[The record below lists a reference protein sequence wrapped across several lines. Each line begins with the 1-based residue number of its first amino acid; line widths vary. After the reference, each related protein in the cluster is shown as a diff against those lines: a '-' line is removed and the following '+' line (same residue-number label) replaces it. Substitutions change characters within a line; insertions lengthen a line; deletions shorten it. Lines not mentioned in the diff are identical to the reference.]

1 MSQEIVFDPI
11 DYDAQAA
18 LEQFSAKISVNIN
31 GKKLTPRIE
40 SKFIKQRF
48 SVFNSKYGKLTLN
61 LDDSPNSI
69 DLIDKVKLYHNE
81 LDLQKKV
88 VFGRLD
94 KTYVISDNITEPIDN
109 GKPNN
114 FKKFS
119 LKLEDSWNYYYND
132 IALSEE
138 NCKIV
143 REAFYKK
150 ENHSS
155 LVLTFIEDGKE
166 IKKSIK
172 FSDIDTKKEVA
183 TKFHFRT
190 IKNSENINAEL
201 ISNIYGKITNL
212 NEDEIIEEYGV
223 PETRTFKSL
232 EDIDSVYGGQK
243 GENCIIR
250 LIFSPKKVWASKITK
265 QNKRECGIQFICKE
279 IDIFKIENP
288 YDSRVTIKSKYG
300 FRGNNSSSLS
310 TNDHGDHE
318 DLEDQGDQ
326 EDQGDSDNEDQD
338 DLLVERKS
346 AKPETVFNSV
356 SSNKKSLKIDSE
368 SENEVEAAESEQE
381 ESESESEPE
390 PEPEPEPV
398 KKSKTK
404 TIEKVT
410 KSKTETK
417 VEKPKTKKVIEEK
430 IEVESDDSDD
440 EPVVQKSKP
449 IKKK

>member
-1 MSQEIVFDPI
+1 MSQEIVFEPI

-18 LEQFSAKISVNIN
+18 LEQFSSKITVNVN
-31 GKKLTPRIE
+31 GKKFTPRIE
-40 SKFIKQRF
+40 TKLIKQRF
-48 SVFNSKYGKLTLN
+48 SVFNSKYGKFTLN
-61 LDDSPNSI
+61 LDDSLNSQDI
-69 DLIDKVKLYHNE
+69 IDKVKEYHNE
-81 LDLQKKV
+81 LETQKKV

-94 KTYVISDNITEPIDN
+94 ITYVILDNITEPMDN

-132 IALSEE
+132 IPLSEE

-143 REAFYKK
+143 RDAFYKK
-150 ENHSS
+150 ENHSN

-166 IKKSIK
+166 VKKSIK
-172 FSDIDTKKEVA
+172 FLDIDTRKEVA

-190 IKNSENINAEL
+190 IQNSENINSEL
-201 ISNIYGKITNL
+201 ISNIYNKITSL
-212 NEDEIIEEYGV
+212 NEDEIIEEYGF
-223 PETRTFKSL
+223 PETKTFKSL

-265 QNKRECGIQFICKE
+265 QNKRECGIQFVCKE

-300 FRGNNSSSLS
+300 FRGNNSTSAS
-310 TNDHGDHE
+310 TIDHTE
-318 DLEDQGDQ
+318 YQG
-326 EDQGDSDNEDQD
+326 ESDNED
-338 DLLVERKS
+338 DLVVEKKS
-346 AKPETVFNSV
+346 TPETVFNSV
-356 SSNKKSLKIDSE
+356 TSNKKSLKIDSE
-368 SENEVEAAESEQE
+368 SENEVEAVESEQEEE

-390 PEPEPEPV
+390 PEPV
-398 KKSKTK
+398 KKSKSK
-404 TIEKVT
+404 TVEKVT
-410 KSKTETK
+410 KSKTENK
-417 VEKPKTKKVIEEK
+417 VEKPKSKKA

-440 EPVVQKSKP
+440 EPIVQKSKP